1 MDLFRFRF
9 QYSNDKKEKKKFLE
23 DNNLHYEPVSVVL
36 KIFLISVYVLGLLVF
51 RSKKLLEA
59 GS

>member
-36 KIFLISVYVLGLLVF
+36 KIFFISVYVLGLLVF
-51 RSKKLLEA
+51 RSKKLQEA